1 MTRIVI
7 ETEPNKFFCGMI
19 TENGIVFRTH
29 ATPNEDCATEF
40 EDKETADLFREQ
52 AVGRVFGTYA
62 RVVEI
67 AEEQMAA
74 QHG

>member
-29 ATPNEDCATEF
+29 ATPNKECATEF
-40 EDKETADLFREQ
+40 EDKETADMFCEQ
-52 AVGRVFGTYA
+52 GVGRVFGTYA
-62 RVVEI
+62 RVVEVK
-67 AEEQMAA
+67 EEQMAVQ
-74 QHG
+74 QH